1 MKTVFFTGKGGV
13 GKSTLSAAAAWQLA
27 QKGYRVL
34 AVSFDPAHNL
44 GDIFETKLTHRKK
57 QFKDGLYLQEV
68 DLEKAASEYVKASMN
83 LMKEV
88 YGYLKSFNMDSY
100 FSILKYSPGIDE
112 YAALTALE
120 KILAKE
126 GDKFDYIIFDTPPT
140 GLTLHIFA
148 LPGVTLTW
156 LERLIKIR
164 REILVKRYT
173 IHNIQGKYAPEGVP
187 LSYEE
192 TDDKVITK
200 LYELRDRYS
209 RVQELLQGK
218 SNDVVLVFNPD
229 VLSLKES
236 KRLLSGLEDLKL
248 PFSIG
253 YNNKVSRTSGETV
266 ETIENELQKNFPSLK
281 IQRILYSD
289 NNLTAGYKLEDDIV
303 SPLLKGVE

>member
-13 GKSTLSAAAAWQLA
+13 GKSTLSAAAAWQIA

-34 AVSFDPAHNL
+34 AVSFDPAHKL

-57 QFKDGLYLQEV
+57 RFKDGLYLQEV

-88 YGYLKSFNMDSY
+88 YGYLQSFNMDSY

-126 GDKFDYIIFDTPPT
+126 GTNFDYIIFDTPPT

-148 LPGVTLTW
+148 LPGVTLAW
-156 LERLIKIR
+156 LDRLIKLR
-164 REILVKRYT
+164 KEILAKRFT
-173 IHNIQGKYAPEGVP
+173 IHNIQGKYAPEGVL
-187 LSYEE
+187 LSYKE
-192 TDDKVITK
+192 TDDNVIKK
-200 LYELRDRYS
+200 LYELRARYS
-209 RVQELLQGK
+209 RVQEFLQGK
-218 SNDVVLVFNPD
+218 DNQVVLVFNPD

-236 KRLLSGLEDLKL
+236 QRLLFGLEDLKL

-253 YNNKVSRTSGETV
+253 FNNKVTGMSAETV
-266 ETIENELQKNFPSLK
+266 KNIENELRKKFPPLK

-289 NNLTAGYKLEDDIV
+289 NNLTAGYKLEEDII
-303 SPLLKGVE
+303 SPLLKGV